1 MTDKQTQAKC
11 DRIVAK
17 SARTMVEVGA
27 SVPMVL
33 DRMLTYATAQACS
46 IGGSVEA
53 AKMFR
58 HIAAQIE
65 AGVFAHVEPGKGR

>member
-1 MTDKQTQAKC
+1 MTDKQTKAKC

-46 IGGSVEA
+46 YGGSVEA

-58 HIAAQIE
+58 HIAEQIE
-65 AGVFAHVEPGKGR
+65 DGVFAHVEPGKGH